1 MKIQKA
7 VITAAGRDQK
17 HLPLQTIVS
26 ATGESKTAI
35 ELILDEVFE
44 AGIRSVALI
53 IAPGQ
58 TEAFRSAVGVHLGQI
73 SFIEQEQPLGYGH
86 AVLCA
91 AEFTENEPFLLLV
104 GDHLYL
110 SHNQTSCVRQL
121 LEAATLEK
129 CSVSAV
135 QATREGKLAYYGAI
149 SGKNIPGSKQ
159 LYVVEQMLEKPTP
172 TVAEQELITPG
183 LRQGHYL
190 CFFGMHVLMP
200 LTMRLLAEEMK
211 RVEKNLPLTASLA
224 LAAKTERHLAMEIEG
239 QRYNIGEP
247 YGLLRVQLAMAL
259 AGPQRDEILTT
270 LVELMATNR

>member
-26 ATGESKTAI
+26 AMGESKTAI
-35 ELILDEVFE
+35 ELILEEVFD

-58 TEAFRSAVGVHLGQI
+58 TEAFRSAVGAHVGQI
-73 SFIEQEQPLGYGH
+73 TFIEQEQPLGYGH

-91 AEFTENEPFLLLV
+91 AAFTEEEPFLLLV

-110 SHNQTSCVRQL
+110 SNNPVSCVRQL
-121 LEAATLEK
+121 LEVASVEECA
-129 CSVSAV
+129 VSAV
-135 QATREGKLAYYGAI
+135 QATREGKLAYYGAV
-149 SGKNIPGSKQ
+149 SGKHIPGSKK
-159 LYVVEQMLEKPTP
+159 LYVVEQILEKPTP

-190 CFFGMHVLMP
+190 CFFGMHVLTP
-200 LTMRLLAEEMK
+200 LTMRLLAEAMK
-211 RVEKNLPLTASLA
+211 SAEKNLPLTESLKV
-224 LAAKTERHLAMEIEG
+224 AAQTERHLAMEIEG
-239 QRYNIGEP
+239 QRYNIGES
-247 YGLLRVQLAMAL
+247 YGLLRAQLAMAL

-270 LVELMATNR
+270 LVELMATHR

>member
-1 MKIQKA
+1 MKILKA
-7 VITAAGRDQK
+7 VITAAGRDQTN
-17 HLPLQTIVS
+17 LPLQTIVS
-26 ATGESKTAI
+26 ATGQTKTAI
-35 ELILDEVFE
+35 ELILDEVLE
-44 AGIRSVALI
+44 AGIRKVALV

-58 TEAFRSAVGVHLGQI
+58 TDAFRFAVGKHLEQI
-73 SFIEQEQPLGYGH
+73 TFIEQEQPLGYGH

-91 AEFTENEPFLLLV
+91 ADFTKNDPFLLLV

-110 SHNQTSCVRQL
+110 SDHQTACVKQL
-121 LEAATLEK
+121 LDAASGEE

-149 SGKNIPGSKQ
+149 GGKRIPGSNN
-159 LYVVEQMLEKPTP
+159 LYTVDQILEKPTP

-183 LRQGHYL
+183 MRQGHYL
-190 CFFGMHVLMP
+190 CFFGMHVLTP
-200 LTMRLLAEEMK
+200 LTMKLLAEALPHTTGT
-211 RVEKNLPLTASLA
+211 LPLTPFLQK
-224 LAAKTERHLAMEIEG
+224 AAKTERHLALEMSG

-247 YGLLRVQLAMAL
+247 YGLLRAQLAMAL